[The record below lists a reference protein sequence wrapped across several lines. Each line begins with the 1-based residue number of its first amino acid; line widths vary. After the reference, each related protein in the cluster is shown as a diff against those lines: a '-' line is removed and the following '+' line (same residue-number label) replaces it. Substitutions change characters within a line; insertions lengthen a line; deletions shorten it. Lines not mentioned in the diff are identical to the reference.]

1 MNEVLEVIKNRR
13 SIRKFQE
20 KAIDDEKIN
29 IILEAGRWA
38 PSFANTQ
45 PWEFIVVKDKKIKE
59 ELVVATAH
67 DSIAQAP
74 ISIVVIVDPE
84 IDRIHHIEDGAIA
97 TQNMALAAYSL
108 GLGCF
113 WVGVLNTAS
122 EIKIKEILGIPETY
136 RVISILPIGYP
147 AEFPKKG
154 RKELKEIVHYE
165 RYGKKL

>member
-1 MNEVLEVIKNRR
+1 MNEFLEIIRNRR
-13 SIRKFQE
+13 SIRKFEE
-20 KAIDDEKIN
+20 KAIENDKIDA
-29 IILEAGRWA
+29 ILEAGRWA

-45 PWEFIVVKDKKIKE
+45 PWEFIVIKDKKIKE
-59 ELVVATAH
+59 ELVIATAH

-74 ISIVVIVDPE
+74 TSIVVIVNPE
-84 IDRIHHIEDGAIA
+84 IDRLHHIEDGAVA

-113 WVGVLNTAS
+113 WVGVLNTGS

-154 RKELKEIVHYE
+154 RKKLKEIVHYE
-165 RYGKKL
+165 KYGKKL